1 MSATLNLDPAT
12 SIHTANFLA
21 YFGVILAIWSVEAVR
36 SCNALM
42 PVQLQ
47 VFINLVSHKV
57 TTDKFKTCTLCHPC
71 PKKRLGNGSTFI
83 LLPPLGLD
91 SHRHLQS
98 YRYEIDQ
105 DELHSSYPSITARGL
120 LSSSSPKPFFACKGS
135 TTTMVA
141 ALATV
146 SHHSLACPTGHQ
158 QTLEG

>member
-1 MSATLNLDPAT
+1 MSAALDLDPAT
-12 SIHTANFLA
+12 STHTANFLA
-21 YFGVILAIWSVEAVR
+21 YFGVILATWSVEAVR

-47 VFINLVSHKV
+47 VVINQASHKI
-57 TTDKFKTCTLCHPC
+57 TTDKFKTCTVCHTC
-71 PKKRLGNGSTFI
+71 PEKRLGNGSTFI

-105 DELHSSYPSITARGL
+105 NEVHSSYSPITAHGL
-120 LSSSSPKPFFACKGS
+120 LSSTFPKPSFACKG
-135 TTTMVA
+135 TPTNMVA

-146 SHHSLACPTGHQ
+146 SHDSLTYSIGHQ